1 MCAYGQL
8 IARASL
14 LRPAIRHGFPTQAAK
29 DEPSIDAQGAVS
41 VLRCR
46 RSSGLGTWICT
57 LVVRCRLDPLNTISP
72 SSFANELPALSGRW
86 IGARLR
92 DRGRDRPVGYT
103 PARENGRSTLSRL
116 SQALYGGAPKTFATH
131 QNWLGRA
138 LLPHPV
144 LMLAQ
149 IKFRCLTREGKEHA
163 EIFAVTMLA
172 TTMSVGLAEA
182 KGHKPKASLAPCQS
196 ELQVKGT
203 CACGPAKVACP
214 AGMYC
219 HAFWNS
225 CTR

>member
-1 MCAYGQL
+1 LCAYGQL

-116 SQALYGGAPKTFATH
+116 SQALTAAH
-131 QNWLGRA
+131 QKLSRA
-138 LLPHPV
+138 SKLARPCAIASSGSHVGSDKVPLP
-144 LMLAQ
+144 
-149 IKFRCLTREGKEHA
+149 
-163 EIFAVTMLA
+163 
-172 TTMSVGLAEA
+172 
-182 KGHKPKASLAPCQS
+182 
-196 ELQVKGT
+196 
-203 CACGPAKVACP
+203 
-214 AGMYC
+214 
-219 HAFWNS
+219 N
-225 CTR
+225 